1 MYGKGVYIENTDVIE
16 RWAKNMADRG
26 YSLLF
31 PSEKLEYKTLSQITM
46 HDLGLD
52 MICRQL
58 SSKEAEQNYI
68 LRVMSQ
74 IYVDPKVTR
83 YRCDIFEDILKHKQL
98 RDDMMETLNRIS
110 FLKDYGSFRREYDEG
125 ASVWELMHRLDEIGD
140 YIECV
145 DALYACLEKYEL
157 HSDGFAGLREYVKS
171 IYSDNG
177 FGELKEDISNL
188 KFDTSE
194 IKSITVGINLNERFE
209 AEGVG
214 LISVNSKYFTRGGVL
229 SNFYDHIMTR
239 DKINSEVQWKGDYK
253 FQPFDAR
260 SELQVKAPMQQMAQ
274 TAVAGTV
281 AGAAAGIGG
290 IPEGDQARD
299 VTRYTDRVVGHM
311 VSGIVKKM
319 RQVLNKYVSITITD
333 MTDLVPEL
341 MYYIRWAEYI
351 EKLQETGA
359 VFSKA
364 KVVHLAEMSSES
376 DSKVGDSD
384 SRYYMK
390 ARGVYNIKLA
400 AFDTEESE
408 HIVTND
414 LDFDRSHRVY
424 ILTGANRG
432 GKTTITQTIGQLFV
446 MAQGGIYIPGD
457 EFEFAPVDCVYTHFP
472 ADEDKTLD
480 LGRLGEECKR
490 FKDIFDNADEKSL
503 ILLNETFST
512 TSFEE
517 GYYIAKD
524 SVRAILAK
532 GTRTIYNT
540 HMHKLAFDVD
550 EMNGD
555 RTDGRAY
562 SLIVH
567 NEGSQR
573 SYKIEIAPPAGK
585 SYASDIAKKYGVTY
599 DMLVNTEK

>member
-1 MYGKGVYIENTDVIE
+1 MES
-16 RWAKNMADRG
+16 MADRG

-31 PSEKLEYKTLSQITM
+31 PSGESTYKTMGQVTM
-46 HDLGLD
+46 HDLGMDL
-52 MICRQL
+52 ICRQL
-58 SSKEAEQNYI
+58 SSKESEQNYI
-68 LRVMSQ
+68 MRVMSQ
-74 IYVDPKVTR
+74 IYSDPEVTR
-83 YRCDIFEDILKHKQL
+83 YRCDVFEDILKHKQL
-98 RDDMMETLNRIS
+98 RDALMGTLDRIS

-145 DALYACLEKYEL
+145 DALYACLNEYEL
-157 HSDGFAGLREYVKS
+157 SSAGFSGLKEYVQR

-177 FGELKEDISNL
+177 FGELKEDISKL
-188 KFDTSE
+188 KFETSE

-214 LISVNSKYFTRGGVL
+214 LISVNNKYFTRGGVL
-229 SNFYDHIMTR
+229 SNFYDHIVTKDR
-239 DKINSEVQWKGDYK
+239 ISSEAKWKGDYK
-253 FQPFDAR
+253 FQPFDSR
-260 SELQVKAPMQQMAQ
+260 SEMQVKAPMQQMAQ
-274 TAVAGTV
+274 TAAAGSVAGS
-281 AGAAAGIGG
+281 AAGIGG

-311 VSGIVKKM
+311 ISGIVKKM

-333 MTDLVPEL
+333 MTDLIPEL

-351 EKLQETGA
+351 EKLQSRGA
-359 VFSKA
+359 VFAKA
-364 KVVHLAEMSSES
+364 DVVCRGDGSSDDER
-376 DSKVGDSD
+376 K
-384 SRYYMK
+384 YYMK
-390 ARGVYNIKLA
+390 ARGVYNMKLA
-400 AFDTEESE
+400 AFDTEESD
-408 HIVTND
+408 HIVAND
-414 LDFDRSHRVY
+414 LDFDGEHRVY

-457 EFEFAPVDCVYTHFP
+457 EFEFAPVDCIYTHFP

-490 FKDIFDNADEKSL
+490 FREIFDNACDQSL

-524 SVRAILAK
+524 SVRAILTK
-532 GTRTIYNT
+532 GVRTIYNT
-540 HMHKLAFDVD
+540 HMHKLASDVE
-550 EMNGD
+550 EMNGN
-555 RTDGRAY
+555 RTSGKVY

-599 DMLVNTEK
+599 DMLIRNI

>member
-1 MYGKGVYIENTDVIE
+1 MGEKTDN
-16 RWAKNMADRG
+16 K
-26 YSLLF
+26 YSLLV
-31 PSEKLEYKTLSQITM
+31 PNGEYSSKTLSPVTM

-68 LRVMSQ
+68 MRVMSQ
-74 IYVDPKVTR
+74 IYVDSEVTR
-83 YRCDIFEDILKHKQL
+83 YRCDIFEDILDHKQL
-98 RDDMMETLNRIS
+98 REDMMETLNRIS

-140 YIECV
+140 YIRCV
-145 DALYACLEKYEL
+145 DSLYECLNKYEL
-157 HSDGFAGLREYVKS
+157 HSDGFAGLKEYVQR

-177 FGELKEDISNL
+177 FGELKEDISRL
-188 KFDTSE
+188 RLDTSE

-214 LISVNSKYFTRGGVL
+214 LISVNNKYFTRGGVL
-229 SNFYDHIMTR
+229 SNFYDHLVAR
-239 DKINSEVQWKGDYK
+239 DKISNEARWKGDYK

-260 SELQVKAPMQQMAQ
+260 NELQVKAPMQQMAQ
-274 TAVAGTV
+274 TAAAGTV

-333 MTDLVPEL
+333 MTDLIPEL
-341 MYYIRWAEYI
+341 TYYIRWAEYI
-351 EKLQETGA
+351 EKLQKRGTA
-359 VFSKA
+359 FSKA
-364 KVVHLAEMSSES
+364 NVD
-376 DSKVGDSD
+376 DSK

-400 AFDTEESE
+400 AFDTEESD

-414 LDFDRSHRVY
+414 LDFDREHRVY

-446 MAQGGIYIPGD
+446 LAQGGIYIPGD
-457 EFEFAPVDCVYTHFP
+457 EFEFAPVDCVFTHFP

-490 FKDIFDNADEKSL
+490 FKEIFDGAGDSSM

-517 GYYIAKD
+517 GYYIARD
-524 SVRAILAK
+524 SVRAILTK

-540 HMHKLAFDVD
+540 HMHKLGFDVD
-550 EMNGD
+550 EMNEG
-555 RTDGRAY
+555 RTEGKVY

-599 DMLVNTEK
+599 DMLVNTKK

>member
-1 MYGKGVYIENTDVIE
+1 MGEKATGK
-16 RWAKNMADRG
+16 
-26 YSLLF
+26 YSLLV
-31 PSEKLEYKTLSQITM
+31 PDGEYLSKILSPVTM

-68 LRVMSQ
+68 MRVMSQ
-74 IYVDPKVTR
+74 MYEDPEVTR
-83 YRCDIFEDILKHKQL
+83 YRCDIFEDILDHKQL
-98 RDDMMETLNRIS
+98 REDMMETLNRIS

-140 YIECV
+140 YIKCV
-145 DALYACLEKYEL
+145 DALYECLNKYEL
-157 HSDGFAGLREYVKS
+157 HSDGFAGLRDYVKK

-177 FGELKEDISNL
+177 FGELKEDISKL

-214 LISVNSKYFTRGGVL
+214 LISVNNKYFTRGGVL
-229 SNFYDHIMTR
+229 SNFYDHLVTR
-239 DKINSEVQWKGDYK
+239 DRISNEAQWKGDYK

-260 SELQVKAPMQQMAQ
+260 SELQVNAPMQQMAQ
-274 TAVAGTV
+274 TAAVGTV

-333 MTDLVPEL
+333 MTDLIPEL
-341 MYYIRWAEYI
+341 TYYIRWAEYI
-351 EKLQETGA
+351 EKLQSKGA

-364 KVVHLAEMSSES
+364 RVVNSAYQPDAGTSKTG
-376 DSKVGDSD
+376 DSKT
-384 SRYYMK
+384 RYYMR

-400 AFDTEESE
+400 AFDTEESD

-414 LDFDRSHRVY
+414 LDFDSDHRVY

-446 MAQGGIYIPGD
+446 LAQGGIYIPGD
-457 EFEFAPVDCVYTHFP
+457 EFEFAPVDCVFTHFP

-490 FKDIFDNADEKSL
+490 FKEIFDGAGDGSL

-517 GYYIAKD
+517 GYYIARD
-524 SVRAILAK
+524 SVRAILTK

-540 HMHKLAFDVD
+540 HMHKLGFDVD
-550 EMNGD
+550 EMN
-555 RTDGRAY
+555 DGREAGDGKAY
-562 SLIVH
+562 SLVVH
-567 NEGSQR
+567 NEGAKR
-573 SYKIEIAPPAGK
+573 SYKIEIAPPVGK